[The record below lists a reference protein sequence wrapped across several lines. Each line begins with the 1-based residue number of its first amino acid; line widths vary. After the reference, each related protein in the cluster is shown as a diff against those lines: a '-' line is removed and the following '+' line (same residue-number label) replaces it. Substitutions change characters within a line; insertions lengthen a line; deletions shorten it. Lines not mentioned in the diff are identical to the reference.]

1 MFYCT
6 GILREYERRLCFNL
20 WEKAIVSIPLE
31 IEYVEHSIYQ
41 LHAAIISRNVISP
54 HFMPISLAS
63 LCAKSIFVQDAS
75 QNVQFCRVIASIK
88 KSYLA
93 KLLHGF
99 IQRPISQVYWV
110 CEYVRSGVS
119 KAASLALSL
128 FRTGQCFISEW
139 STNQYCLSY
148 YPRDASLSLTL
159 KCLLLP
165 CICL

>member
-1 MFYCT
+1 MRKSNSFYVP
-6 GILREYERRLCFNL
+6 F
-20 WEKAIVSIPLE
+20 E
-31 IEYVEHSIYQ
+31 IEYVEHSYYQ

-88 KSYLA
+88 KSYLV
-93 KLLHGF
+93 KLLLHGF
-99 IQRPISQVYWV
+99 IRRPISQVYWV

-139 STNQYCLSY
+139 STNQYFLSY

>member
-1 MFYCT
+1 MRKSNSFCSTRNRICRAFQLPITCGHYIAECHLPTFY
-6 GILREYERRLCFNL
+6 
-20 WEKAIVSIPLE
+20 A
-31 IEYVEHSIYQ
+31 H
-41 LHAAIISRNVISP
+41 IISVIMCEKY
-54 HFMPISLAS
+54 F
-63 LCAKSIFVQDAS
+63 CAR
-75 QNVQFCRVIASIK
+75 CIAECAILPRHCE
-88 KSYLA
+88 YQE
-93 KLLHGF
+93 KLFGKTPSRFYF

-139 STNQYCLSY
+139 STNQYFLSY